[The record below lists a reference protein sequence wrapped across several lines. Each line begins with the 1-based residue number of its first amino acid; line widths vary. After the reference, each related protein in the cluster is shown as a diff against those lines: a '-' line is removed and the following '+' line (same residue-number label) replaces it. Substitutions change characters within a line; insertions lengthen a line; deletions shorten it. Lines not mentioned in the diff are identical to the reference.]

1 MTEEQVAELGPGLTD
16 YLEGYR
22 ECFERRPTFEH
33 FETYCRGLLSGEGR
47 KSVEPMAL
55 AAGAGVRA
63 MQVFLTGLRWDEGR
77 MRDLAQRRVAA
88 FTAPAG
94 AVLKKLKPGEVGRV
108 GLFDETSVVK
118 KGEKTPGVQR
128 QWC

>member
-1 MTEEQVAELGPGLTD
+1 MTG

-63 MQVFLTGLRWDEGR
+63 MQLFLTGLRWDEGR
-77 MRDLAQRRVAA
+77 MRDLAQQRVAA
-88 FTAPAG
+88 FAAAQP
-94 AVLKKLKPGEVGRV
+94 KPPRRVPSRV
-108 GLFDETSVVK
+108 GEARDGEARG
-118 KGEKTPGVQR
+118 KGSSRGR
-128 QWC
+128 WGGWG